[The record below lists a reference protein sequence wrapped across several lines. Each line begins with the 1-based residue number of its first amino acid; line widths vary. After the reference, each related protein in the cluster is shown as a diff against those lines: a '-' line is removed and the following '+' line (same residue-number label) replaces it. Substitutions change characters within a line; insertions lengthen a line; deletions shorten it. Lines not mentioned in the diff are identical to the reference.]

1 MSKYDLLTELLG
13 QVPSV
18 VGTYFGMIAS
28 GNQSS
33 LITGLLGLLGLGYIV
48 FRIVKRFW
56 LRLFLDRLF

>member
-33 LITGLLGLLGLGYIV
+33 LIAGLLGLLGLGYIV

-56 LRLFLDRLF
+56 LRLFLDRMF